1 MQRKDLA
8 LRVLSTAAI
17 MSIVTS
23 IAAPAFA
30 GTYYMANGD
39 LSIRQDEYGKVY
51 VKSGNSKE
59 LEDTDKEVIICG
71 GAGDNKWSNAPS
83 GGAAL
88 TSGAPAAEEQKLPG
102 EAADEQQPD
111 PNAGSTLNET
121 QEGSAQTEE
130 GSAQTKEGSAQ
141 TKEGSA
147 QTEEGSAQNK
157 EDSAQ
162 NKEDSAQTKED
173 SAQTKE
179 GSAQTKEGSAQT
191 QEGKD
196 NTKEEDTPKDPS
208 TEPAPTTSADPE
220 EKTLKDHSGRHHYY
234 PGSRKRAL
242 HRVGGR
248 DGRESL

>member
-147 QTEEGSAQNK
+147 QT
-157 EDSAQ
+157 
-162 NKEDSAQTKED
+162 
-173 SAQTKE
+173 
-179 GSAQTKEGSAQT
+179 

>member
-30 GTYYMANGD
+30 GTYYMANGN
-39 LSIRQDEYGKVY
+39 LSIRQDENGKVY
-51 VKSGNSKE
+51 VKSGDSDE
-59 LEDTDKEVIICG
+59 LEDKDKEVIICG

-83 GGAAL
+83 GGAA
-88 TSGAPAAEEQKLPG
+88 
-102 EAADEQQPD
+102 DEQQPH

-141 TKEGSA
+141 TEG
-147 QTEEGSAQNK
+147 G
-157 EDSAQ
+157 
-162 NKEDSAQTKED
+162 

-179 GSAQTKEGSAQT
+179 GSAQTKVPRA
-191 QEGKD
+191 
-196 NTKEEDTPKDPS
+196 
-208 TEPAPTTSADPE
+208 
-220 EKTLKDHSGRHHYY
+220 GR
-234 PGSRKRAL
+234 S
-242 HRVGGR
+242 
-248 DGRESL
+248 SW

>member
-130 GSAQTKEGSAQ
+130 GSAQ
-141 TKEGSA
+141 
-147 QTEEGSAQNK
+147 NK

-173 SAQTKE
+173 SAQTKEGSAQTKE

>member
-30 GTYYMANGD
+30 GTYYMANGN
-39 LSIRQDEYGKVY
+39 LSIRQDENGKVY
-51 VKSGNSKE
+51 VKSGDSDE
-59 LEDTDKEVIICG
+59 LEDKDKEVIICG

-83 GGAAL
+83 GGAA
-88 TSGAPAAEEQKLPG
+88 
-102 EAADEQQPD
+102 DEQQPH

-141 TKEGSA
+141 TEG
-147 QTEEGSAQNK
+147 G
-157 EDSAQ
+157 
-162 NKEDSAQTKED
+162 

-191 QEGKD
+191 KEDSAQTQEGSAQ
-196 NTKEEDTPKDPS
+196 TQEGSAQTEEDSAQTQEDSAQTRKAALA
-208 TEPAPTTSADPE
+208 PAPA
-220 EKTLKDHSGRHHYY
+220 G
-234 PGSRKRAL
+234 
-242 HRVGGR
+242 
-248 DGRESL
+248 